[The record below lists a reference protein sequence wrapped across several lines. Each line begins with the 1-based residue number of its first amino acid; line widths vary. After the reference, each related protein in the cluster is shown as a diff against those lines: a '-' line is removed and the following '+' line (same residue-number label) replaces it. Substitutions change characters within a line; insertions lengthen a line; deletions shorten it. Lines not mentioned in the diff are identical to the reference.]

1 MRIRSFAV
9 ATAAVFFLVVNSA
22 QAAPK
27 PDLWERWTAHD
38 ANSTQIIDH
47 SVWSR
52 LLGRYIKTDISGVNR
67 FDYQAV
73 DRDESKVLDSYI
85 DGLARTEV
93 SKLNRT
99 EQKAYWI
106 NLYNALTIQTVLE
119 HYPVESIKDIRISPG
134 FFSSGP
140 WGAKLVT
147 VEGEKLSL
155 DDIEHRILRPIW
167 QDPRIHYGVN
177 CAAVGC
183 PNLADTAYT
192 SATLDTMLDAGAVA
206 FINNPRGVRVRR
218 GKLRV
223 SSIYDWFEVD
233 FGGNDAGVIAHIK
246 KYAKPDLLAQLD
258 GIRRISG
265 DSYDWMLND
274 VNNHAEFVMMDKKVE
289 P

>member
-1 MRIRSFAV
+1 MCVRSFA
-9 ATAAVFFLVVNSA
+9 AAAAIFLLAAGAA

-27 PDLWERWTAHD
+27 PDLWARWTAHD
-38 ANSTQIIDH
+38 ANATRTVDH
-47 SVWSR
+47 AVWSR
-52 LLGRYIKTDISGVNR
+52 LLGRYIKTDTSGVNR

-73 DRDESKVLDSYI
+73 GRDDRRLLDGYI
-85 DGLARTEV
+85 DGLARTGV
-93 SKLNRT
+93 STLNRA

-106 NLYNALTIQTVLE
+106 NLYNALTIQVVLE

-147 VEGEKLSL
+147 VEGEKLTL
-155 DDIEHRILRPIW
+155 NDIEHRILRPIW
-167 QDPRIHYGVN
+167 RDPRIHYGVN
-177 CAAVGC
+177 CASVGC

-192 SATLDTMLDAGAVA
+192 GATVEAMLDAAAVA
-206 FINNPRGVRVRR
+206 FINHPRGVRARQGR
-218 GKLRV
+218 LEV

-233 FGGNDAGVIAHIK
+233 FGGDDAGVIAHIRMF
-246 KYAKPDLLAQLD
+246 ANAELLARLD
-258 GIRRISG
+258 GIRRISD

-274 VNNHAEFVMMDKKVE
+274 VNNHAEFSMMDKKVE

>member
-1 MRIRSFAV
+1 MRIRSLA
-9 ATAAVFFLVVNSA
+9 AAAVLFLVVNSA

-38 ANSTQIIDH
+38 VNSTQSIDH
-47 SVWSR
+47 SAWSR
-52 LLGRYIKTDISGVNR
+52 LLGRYIKTDTSGVNR

-73 DRDESKVLDSYI
+73 GRDDRQALDGYI
-85 DGLARTEV
+85 DGLSRTGV
-93 SKLNRT
+93 SQLNRT
-99 EQKAYWI
+99 EQMAYWI
-106 NLYNALTIQTVLE
+106 NLYNALTIQTVLT

-147 VEGEKLSL
+147 VEGEELSL

-183 PNLADTAYT
+183 PNLANKAYT
-192 SATLDTMLDAGAVA
+192 AATLDAMLTDGAVA

-218 GKLRV
+218 GKLEV

-233 FGGNDAGVIAHIK
+233 FGGNDAGVIAHIR
-246 KYAKPDLLAQLD
+246 KYAKPELLAQLD
-258 GIRRISG
+258 GVRRISD

-274 VNNHAEFVMMDKKVE
+274 VNNHADFVLMDKKVQ